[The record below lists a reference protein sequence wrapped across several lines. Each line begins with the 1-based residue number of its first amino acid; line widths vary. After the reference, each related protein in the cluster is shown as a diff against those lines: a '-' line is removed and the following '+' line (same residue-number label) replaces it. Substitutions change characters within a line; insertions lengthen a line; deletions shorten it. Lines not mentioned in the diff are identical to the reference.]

1 MAARVSA
8 GFLVYRRRGG
18 SLEVLL
24 AHPGG
29 PYTARRDEG
38 AWTIPKGEPEPGEEL
53 LAAARRELR
62 EEVGC
67 EARGPLLPLGSVK
80 QRGGKTV
87 HAWACEGDLDA
98 GAPPPSNTFEIEW
111 PPRSGRRQ
119 AFPEIDRAAF
129 FPIELARRKIREAQ
143 RPFLAR
149 LEQALRAGEPRESRD
164 PPPRVG

>member
-8 GFLVYRRRGG
+8 GFLVYRRREGR
-18 SLEVLL
+18 LEVLL

-29 PYTARRDEG
+29 PFFARKDAG

-67 EARGPLLPLGSVK
+67 EACDALIPLGSVK

-87 HAWACEGDLDA
+87 HAWAFEGDRDE
-98 GAPPPSNTFEIEW
+98 GAPLPVSEFELEW
-111 PPRSGRRQ
+111 PPRSGERRR
-119 AFPEIDRAAF
+119 FPEIDRAVF
-129 FPIELARRKIREAQ
+129 FPIELARAKIRESQ
-143 RPFLAR
+143 LPFLAR
-149 LEQALRAGEPRESRD
+149 LEEALRA
-164 PPPRVG
+164 

>member
-8 GFLVYRRRGG
+8 GFLVYRRRGEG
-18 SLEVLL
+18 LEVLL

-29 PYTARRDEG
+29 PYYAHQDDG

-67 EARGPLLPLGSVK
+67 EARDPLLSLGSVK

-87 HAWACEGDLDA
+87 HAWAFEGDLDE
-98 GAPPPSNTFEIEW
+98 GAPLPSNPFEIEW
-111 PPRSGRRQ
+111 PPRSGHRQ
-119 AFPEIDRAAF
+119 SFPEIDRAAF
-129 FPIELARRKIREAQ
+129 FPIELARQKIREAQ
-143 RPFLAR
+143 RPFLSR
-149 LEQALRAGEPRESRD
+149 LEEALGAGEPRESRD
-164 PPPRVG
+164 PTPRVG

>member
-1 MAARVSA
+1 MAARTSA

-29 PYTARRDEG
+29 PYYARQDDG
-38 AWTIPKGEPEPGEEL
+38 AWTIPKGEPEPGEDL

-62 EEVGC
+62 EEVAC
-67 EARGPLLPLGSVK
+67 EARDPLLPLGSVK
-80 QRGGKTV
+80 QRGGKVV
-87 HAWACEGDLDA
+87 HAWAFEGDLDED
-98 GAPPPSNTFEIEW
+98 APLPANTFEIEW

-119 AFPEIDRAAF
+119 SFPEIDRAAF
-129 FPIELARRKIREAQ
+129 FPIEVARRKIREAQ
-143 RPFLAR
+143 RPLLAR
-149 LEQALRAGEPRESRD
+149 LEEALRAGETRESRD